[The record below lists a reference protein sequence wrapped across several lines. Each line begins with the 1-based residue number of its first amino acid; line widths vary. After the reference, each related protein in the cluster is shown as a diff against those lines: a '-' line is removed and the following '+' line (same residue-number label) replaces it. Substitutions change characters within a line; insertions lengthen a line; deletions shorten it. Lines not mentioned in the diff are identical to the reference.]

1 MRPTPREEPMTLH
14 SLQTRTAAETA
25 LAEQFAA
32 AQAASPAPDREA
44 SFRLFAAKGLP
55 TRRDEAWHYTDL
67 RSLLANV
74 APLAGA
80 PDPIALAAAKLTLT
94 ARTPAGAAV
103 LAIVDGRYI
112 PELSD
117 ALPEGIAVAPLA
129 QASGINAEGDS
140 LLALNSAL
148 AQGGCIVSVTAGARI
163 AESVE
168 IVHLTSGGVATSVHS
183 QVSIHIGAGG
193 EARIVESFIGA
204 RAGDQRDVATLIDLG
219 DGARLA
225 HVVIVEDNAALHLES
240 QVARLGDKATLAA
253 FALVIGGALVRRQIF
268 ATLTGQYADLALG
281 GLSLI
286 NGERHADTTLVVDHA
301 APHGRSREFYKHI
314 VADDATGVYQ
324 GKVIV
329 QPGAQ
334 KTDGGMKSQAILLS
348 PRAIMNNKPELE
360 IFADDVVCGHGA
372 TVGALDPEQTFYL
385 QARGL
390 PKAEAEAMLL
400 EAFGA
405 DAIARV
411 DDEELAELMREKMR
425 AWLAARAEGA
435 R

>member
-94 ARTPAGAAV
+94 ARTPAGATV

-240 QVARLGDKATLAA
+240 QVARLGDKARLAA

-348 PRAIMNNKPELE
+348 PRAVMNNKPELE

-390 PKAEAEAMLL
+390 PRAEAEAMLL

>member
-94 ARTPAGAAV
+94 ARTPAGATV

-240 QVARLGDKATLAA
+240 QVARLGDKARLAA